1 MTLYKNRSLK
11 SPVVAYEFA
20 DDSIT
25 IKFIDGSVYLYTY
38 ESAGNANVEQLK
50 KYALIGHGL
59 NGFLTRFL
67 SKGAGIKIQ
76 QSSES
81 IMMN

>member
-1 MTLYKNRSLK
+1 MKLYENRSGK
-11 SPVVAYEFA
+11 SPVVAYEFG

-25 IKFIDGSVYLYTY
+25 IKFIDGSVNLYTY

-67 SKGAGIKIQ
+67 SKGAGIRIQ
-76 QSSES
+76 QGSES
-81 IMMN
+81 TIMN